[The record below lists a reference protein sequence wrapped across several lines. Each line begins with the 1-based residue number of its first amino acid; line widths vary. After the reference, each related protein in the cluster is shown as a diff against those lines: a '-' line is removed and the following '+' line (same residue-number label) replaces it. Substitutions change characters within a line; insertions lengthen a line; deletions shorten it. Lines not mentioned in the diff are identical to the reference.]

1 MISGGLCFCN
11 WGADLSDRAQLLIMW
26 LWLYVF
32 VQGENYQKKDMSCMV
47 IGFIVAAIMI
57 IAIVVVAG
65 AKTA

>member
-1 MISGGLCFCN
+1 
-11 WGADLSDRAQLLIMW
+11 MW